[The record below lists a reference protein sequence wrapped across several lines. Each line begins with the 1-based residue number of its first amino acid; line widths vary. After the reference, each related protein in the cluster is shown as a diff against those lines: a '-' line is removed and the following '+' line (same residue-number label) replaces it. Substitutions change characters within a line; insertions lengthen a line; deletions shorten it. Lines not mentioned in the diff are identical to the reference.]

1 MRRQQ
6 PVRIGELWGDF
17 LAGAPGIA
25 RKIAEAK
32 VEQVW
37 PAVAGPRIAAYTTSV
52 KVVHGAAH
60 VSIASAPARSE
71 AFADRM
77 RMKEEINRLL
87 GMDVVRTI
95 IIK

>member
-17 LAGAPGIA
+17 LAGAPTIA

-32 VEQVW
+32 VSDVW
-37 PAVAGPRIAAYTTSV
+37 PAVAGPAIAAYTTSV
-52 KVVHGAAH
+52 KVERGVAH
-60 VSIASAPARSE
+60 IAISSAPARRE
-71 AFADRM
+71 AFARRQQM
-77 RMKEEINRLL
+77 RDEINRLL
-87 GMDVVRTI
+87 RLDVLKTV